1 MAKKEAVQM
10 NIFKNSDELQEKEQK
25 EVIKSG
31 TMEQKPRENRKNE
44 VDTAHILA
52 QKQRE
57 ISISEFFLKNRH
69 LLGFDNPSKALL
81 TTVKEA
87 VDNSLD
93 ACEEAGIL
101 PEIIVVIRQL
111 AENRFA
117 VSVEDN
123 GPGIVRNQVPKIFGK
138 LLYGSK
144 FHTLK
149 QSRGQQ
155 GIGISAAG
163 MYAQL
168 TTGKPIRITSKIRS
182 QSEAHMF
189 EIQIDARKN
198 APVVLREESVK
209 WENNGI
215 PKTNG
220 TKVEMEIE
228 ANYKKG
234 SHSVDGYIFQT
245 ALANPHATIIYY
257 PPEGEFVKYERVSET
272 MPIEAKPIKPHPYG
286 VELGIFIKMIHET
299 KARTLRQF
307 LTSEFSRVSPRI
319 AEQIAEGAGLK
330 ADYKVSSLTPSQIEL
345 LYQAIP
351 KVKIMAPPSNCLS
364 PIGEDLILS
373 ALKRQFKADLYY
385 AVTRPPS
392 VYRGNP
398 FLIEAGIAYGGEL
411 PSEEPVEIM
420 RFANRVPLLYQQSAC
435 AMTRAVISTSWKSYN
450 LQQPKG
456 SLPLGPMVIFIHIA
470 SVWVP
475 FTSES
480 KEAVAHYPEILKE
493 IRLALMD
500 CGRQVAMHISRT
512 RRYMDQEKKK
522 SYIEKYIPHIG
533 ESLKEILDLNKT
545 EEERI
550 NTILKETLEKSRTKI
565 ILKEA
570 E

>member
-31 TMEQKPRENRKNE
+31 TMEQKPRENRKSE

-209 WENNGI
+209 WENNDI

-257 PPEGEFVKYERVSET
+257 PPEGEFVKYERVSEK

-330 ADYKVSSLTPSQIEL
+330 ADYRVSSLTPSQIEL